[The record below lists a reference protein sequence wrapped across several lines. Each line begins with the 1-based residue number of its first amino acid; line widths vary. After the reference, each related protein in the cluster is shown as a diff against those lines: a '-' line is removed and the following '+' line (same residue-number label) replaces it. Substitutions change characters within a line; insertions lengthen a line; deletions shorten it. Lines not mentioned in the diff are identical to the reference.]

1 MPGTRASVPGTRASE
16 TKEGSARRSVRCRPE
31 TRASGTM
38 VGGGGG
44 VAPWARGA
52 LGGRAI
58 DGGGRE
64 RRLEV
69 MAGRSGA
76 RRVKLG
82 QRRRGGWRRKTT
94 VCLNI
99 RGDL

>member
-1 MPGTRASVPGTRASE
+1 MLGVGDEGGRRASVPGTRASVPGMRASEPGTRASE

-52 LGGRAI
+52 PGDELSA
-58 DGGGRE
+58 
-64 RRLEV
+64 V
-69 MAGRSGA
+69 AAGDECA
-76 RRVKLG
+76 K
-82 QRRRGGWRRKTT
+82 
-94 VCLNI
+94 
-99 RGDL
+99 